1 MATGLSPQPG
11 HRLTRPQG
19 SSCSWMR
26 TGTADESRGVN
37 NRVAPRVGPVQEVVM
52 TKSPVARLRTE
63 RGVTTA
69 EYAVVTA
76 AGCGFA
82 SVLIKLLTSEWGQR
96 LLKTLFDLIMKVIG
110 I

>member
-1 MATGLSPQPG
+1 
-11 HRLTRPQG
+11 
-19 SSCSWMR
+19 
-26 TGTADESRGVN
+26 
-37 NRVAPRVGPVQEVVM
+37 M
-52 TKSPVARLRTE
+52 TKSPLARLRTRLGSQ

-82 SVLIKLLTSEWGQR
+82 SVLIKLLTSDWGQK
-96 LLKTLFDLIMKVIG
+96 LLETLFQLVMKVLG

>member
-1 MATGLSPQPG
+1 VGQILEVRM
-11 HRLTRPQG
+11 TR
-19 SSCSWMR
+19 
-26 TGTADESRGVN
+26 
-37 NRVAPRVGPVQEVVM
+37 
-52 TKSPVARLRTE
+52 SPVARLRSE

-96 LLKTLFDLIMKVIG
+96 LIETAFKAVLKLIG
-110 I
+110 F

>member
-1 MATGLSPQPG
+1 M
-11 HRLTRPQG
+11 TRP
-19 SSCSWMR
+19 
-26 TGTADESRGVN
+26 
-37 NRVAPRVGPVQEVVM
+37 
-52 TKSPVARLRTE
+52 PVARLRSE

-82 SVLIKLLTSEWGQR
+82 SVLIKLLTSDWGQA
-96 LLKTLFDLIMKVIG
+96 LLKTLFELVLKVIG